1 MHHFTFKVNAIPPH
15 GEVYGR
21 DVFYF
26 SFTFRLNATPII
38 FKVNATGIFSRVAF
52 TLKIYSLI
60 SFFYKFK
67 KYIDNI
73 AIIVYNVSRTMH

>member
-1 MHHFTFKVNAIPPH
+1 MVIMHHFTFKVNAIPPH

-52 TLKIYSLI
+52 TLKIY
-60 SFFYKFK
+60 FVFTVYKK
-67 KYIDNI
+67 KRKIN
-73 AIIVYNVSRTMH
+73 